1 MKVTYIDNSSKQY
14 DASASLITIPNV
26 NTVGKLY
33 IGDMNSA
40 SMVQLEHRSIVC
52 CINCATDLHRYS
64 KEKNVIYVNIDPIT
78 DDKSCYRNS
87 YDAID
92 KYLKQGL
99 LLFIIYLQIYLH
111 ILLVKEMY

>member
-14 DASASLITIPNV
+14 DASASLLTIPNV
-26 NTVGKLY
+26 KTVNKLY

-40 SMVQLEHRSIVC
+40 SMVQLQHRSIVC

-64 KEKNVIYVNIDPIT
+64 KEKNVTYVNIDPIT
-78 DDKSCYRNS
+78 DDKSCYKKS

-92 KYLKQGL
+92 KCLKEGKSSQHYIHNLLTYGL
-99 LLFIIYLQIYLH
+99 NN
-111 ILLVKEMY
+111 